1 MISTWFRVTVRCYL
15 YLWNDYYI
23 FFFHSFVVWQ
33 AWNNIQVGVAIIFS
47 FSIIWNFGLY
57 FRSNYVIILISFL
70 KHVGDLHANNQCCIN
85 RIDQWTSIS
94 SWNSC
99 VSDKR
104 GYFRTEAT
112 NIRKP
117 FAFVPSDIISHF
129 ESYNILWFFFFF
141 FCCIALYQCDDSPY
155 RVAIKIIYVS
165 WNETRRINTERACN
179 ETVFSIDTCV

>member
-141 FCCIALYQCDDSPY
+141 LLLYRPLSMRWLAIPRCYQNYLRIVKRNTKDKHRT
-155 RVAIKIIYVS
+155 RV
-165 WNETRRINTERACN
+165 
-179 ETVFSIDTCV
+179 